1 MNQSFDE
8 KDKSKKEFE
17 MSAIPKQSNL
27 KKISTNDQ
35 LKNGILP
42 IKKTIMLHFHQLFM
56 LKIAKLNP
64 KNLLF
69 LTIIKLFLS

>member
-1 MNQSFDE
+1 MNQSFDD

-42 IKKTIMLHFHQLFM
+42 IKKKIMLHFHQLLM
-56 LKIAKLNP
+56 LKTVKSNS
-64 KNLLF
+64 KTLF
-69 LTIIKLFLS
+69 PLTIIKLFLS